1 MKIKEDIIQQDDQLE
16 QEHSSYQSSKR
27 IELIKEFFSNKV
39 AIFGATIMLIT
50 VITAIFAPVIAPYPY
65 DYIDLP
71 KMLTPPNK
79 EHIFGT
85 DDLGRD
91 IFSRVVY
98 GTRISLVVG
107 FGVVALSLLIGLV
120 LGVIAGYFGGRIDSI
135 IMGITDIFWSLP
147 VILLAIAIIAALGP
161 NLINLIIAMALVSWS
176 RYTRLIRAEFLSLR
190 EQEFIEATRVL
201 GMSSFRT
208 IFKHMLPNAMA
219 PIIVLTTME
228 FPIAIISEASLSFL
242 GLGAQPPT
250 PSWGSIISGGR
261 MYIVEAPW
269 IIFFPGLLLAVLV
282 LAFNLFGDSLR
293 DFLDPRLKE

>member
-1 MKIKEDIIQQDDQLE
+1 MKENYLIQQDNKLE
-16 QEHSSYQSSKR
+16 PEHSSYESSKQL
-27 IELIKEFFSNKV
+27 ELFKEFLSNKT
-39 AIFGATIMLIT
+39 AIFGAAIMFITI
-50 VITAIFAPVIAPYPY
+50 ITAIFAPVIAPYPY

-71 KMLTPPNK
+71 KMLTPPNN

-135 IMGITDIFWSLP
+135 IMGITDIFGSLP

-228 FPIAIISEASLSFL
+228 FPVAIISEASLSFL

-269 IIFFPGLLLAVLV
+269 IIFFPGLLLAILV

-293 DFLDPRLKE
+293 DFLDPRLK

>member
-1 MKIKEDIIQQDDQLE
+1 MKSKLEMMQPEEQMEPVYIPTRTAKRKEM
-16 QEHSSYQSSKR
+16 
-27 IELIKEFFSNKV
+27 IKEFFSNKG
-39 AIFGATIMLIT
+39 ALFGVIIMLIT
-50 VITAIFAPVIAPYPY
+50 VITAIFAPLIAPYPY

-71 KMLTPPNK
+71 KMLTPPSK
-79 EHIFGT
+79 EHFFGT

-91 IFSRVVY
+91 VFSRVVY
-98 GTRISLVVG
+98 GTRISLIVG
-107 FGVVALSLLIGLV
+107 FGVVGFSLLIGLV
-120 LGVIAGYFGGRIDSI
+120 LGVIAGYFGGRIDAI

-147 VILLAIAIIAALGP
+147 VTLIAIAIIAALGP
-161 NLINLIIAMALVSWS
+161 NLVNLIIAMALVSWS

-190 EQEFIEATRVL
+190 EQEFVEATRVL
-201 GMSSFRT
+201 GMGHFRT
-208 IFKHMLPNAMA
+208 IFKHMLPNALA

-261 MYIVEAPW
+261 LYIVEAPW
-269 IIFFPGLLLAVLV
+269 IIFFPGAILAILV

-293 DFLDPRLKE
+293 DFLDPRLKD

>member
-1 MKIKEDIIQQDDQLE
+1 MNEDNLVRNQNSFDQE
-16 QEHSSYQSSKR
+16 FQNIVKKDKKY
-27 IELIKEFFSNKV
+27 ELLKEFFSNK
-39 AIFGATIMLIT
+39 AALFGGVIMLIT
-50 VITAIFAPVIAPYPY
+50 VITAIFAPVIAPYQY
-65 DYIDLP
+65 DYVDLP
-71 KMLTPPNK
+71 KMLTPPSK

-98 GTRISLVVG
+98 GTRISLGVG
-107 FGVVALSLLIGLV
+107 FGVVGLSLLIGLL
-120 LGVIAGYFGGRIDSI
+120 LGIISGYFGGKIDSI
-135 IMGITDIFWSLP
+135 IMGITDIFWTLP
-147 VILLAIAIIAALGP
+147 VILIAIAIIAALGP

-176 RYTRLIRAEFLSLR
+176 RYARLIRAEFLSLR

-201 GMSSFRT
+201 GMSHFRT
-208 IFKHMLPNAMA
+208 IFKHMLPNALA

-228 FPIAIISEASLSFL
+228 FPVAIISEASLSFL

-261 MYIVEAPW
+261 LYIVEAPW
-269 IIFFPGLLLAVLV
+269 IIFFPGILLAILV

-293 DFLDPRLKE
+293 DFLDPRLKD